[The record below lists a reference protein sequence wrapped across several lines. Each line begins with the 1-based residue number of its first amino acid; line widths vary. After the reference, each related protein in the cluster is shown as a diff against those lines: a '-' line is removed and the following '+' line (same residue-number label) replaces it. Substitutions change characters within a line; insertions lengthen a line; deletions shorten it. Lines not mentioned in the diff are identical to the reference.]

1 MISRFVA
8 AAVVA
13 AGAFGATSLI
23 VPSDADARPK
33 VVDHRPGYSHGGY
46 AIPQKYKIKC
56 VMPFCYH
63 DFKPGPREQV
73 RDHRKTPDYRDGPR
87 NGPGNRR

>member
-1 MISRFVA
+1 MTPRFVA
-8 AAVVA
+8 IAVAA
-13 AGAFGATSLI
+13 AGAFGAASLTL
-23 VPSDADARPK
+23 PSEAAARPK
-33 VVDHRPGYSHGGY
+33 VVDHRPGHSQGGY

-73 RDHRKTPDYRDGPR
+73 RDHRTAPDHRGGPR
-87 NGPGNRR
+87 RPGR